1 MFDGPL
7 VDRLQQEVADRQP
20 VDWAALFKELEASSS
35 ASPDVLN
42 ELSLLRLLD
51 EIGNAH
57 TQFQTGRFDEDE
69 ISTVIVDKPL
79 GDTLETW
86 GRYRLERKVGRGG
99 FGSVYQA
106 WDPLLQMPV
115 AIKILHRRYSDERLR
130 ERLLYEGSALAQVRH
145 PNVVRVLNVEE
156 HDERLGLVMEFL
168 SGETMDAVVTAKG
181 KLPYE
186 DACVVVEDVC
196 QALSEVHAKDLIHRD
211 VKARNI
217 IREPDGRI
225 VLMDFGAGL
234 SARAAEEKGS
244 VVGTPLYMAP
254 ETLTGAPATPAS
266 DVYSA
271 GVLLFYLVTGRYPY
285 EGQTVDDIRDAHE
298 SGRAHSLKALRP
310 DLPAR
315 FVKVADLALAVRVED
330 RYATPADLRDGLVR
344 ARARLK
350 WTQRLY
356 RLQLLV
362 VSILLLMLVGGMLS
376 AAAFNLTF
384 GRGDYAAEG
393 IKEWFILGR
402 RSLVLPVVLSLFG
415 ALVIGMALGIR
426 NVLLPMFSGARTLD
440 RGLRRACGA
449 VARRLALTDE
459 IVCASWLVVLTAVG
473 TAGIFVYFG
482 ELLET
487 ISQSV
492 STASVGELALLSPP
506 YLEYRT
512 HYRMSLILLA
522 ACNIVGWYALT
533 RTPTRRRLALPAWV
547 IGAELAVLVLLY
559 VAMQLPYRILND
571 HNKFP
576 VTAWQNER
584 CFVLG
589 TRPQDALLFCP
600 STMPR
605 IRIRQAS
612 DGPLV
617 VSETGESMFA
627 TFAPQ
632 SR

>member
-315 FVKVADLALAVRVED
+315 FVKVADSALAVRVED

-344 ARARLK
+344 ARARL
-350 WTQRLY
+350 TVDTAAVQIAAPRRFHPVVDAGGGHVERGGFQPDVRPRRL
-356 RLQLLV
+356 R
-362 VSILLLMLVGGMLS
+362 
-376 AAAFNLTF
+376 
-384 GRGDYAAEG
+384 
-393 IKEWFILGR
+393 GR
-402 RSLVLPVVLSLFG
+402 RHQGMVHPRASVPGPAGCVVAVRGSG
-415 ALVIGMALGIR
+415 DGMALGIR

-440 RGLRRACGA
+440 CGLRRACGA

-473 TAGIFVYFG
+473 TVA
-482 ELLET
+482 
-487 ISQSV
+487 SS
-492 STASVGELALLSPP
+492 STSGSSSKPSRRASAPHRSANSRCSLPP
-506 YLEYRT
+506 ICPLR
-512 HYRMSLILLA
+512 LLA
-522 ACNIVGWYALT
+522 GCG
-533 RTPTRRRLALPAWV
+533 
-547 IGAELAVLVLLY
+547 
-559 VAMQLPYRILND
+559 
-571 HNKFP
+571 
-576 VTAWQNER
+576 
-584 CFVLG
+584 
-589 TRPQDALLFCP
+589 
-600 STMPR
+600 
-605 IRIRQAS
+605 
-612 DGPLV
+612 
-617 VSETGESMFA
+617 
-627 TFAPQ
+627 
-632 SR
+632 